1 MVTSGSIFLILEF
14 FTVLKLVHNFLFV
27 CTECHFNCLGF
38 FCSFLLSLNNSPCLF
53 FPSLLLLLSY
63 SIAGSRYFSG
73 DGSLLLMRFGVHVY
87 QWVPLLSEPLVP
99 CNINPIQPKHSPS
112 LSLLSSS
119 SSSFEMFS
127 LFWLLLLPQ
136 LPLVPS
142 ILPLFLFLLLF
153 RRLLLL
159 VLVFLSFLSY
169 PHLRPISR
177 TV

>member
-14 FTVLKLVHNFLFV
+14 FTILKLVHNFLFV
-27 CTECHFNCLGF
+27 CSECHFNWLGF
-38 FCSFLLSLNNSPCLF
+38 FCSSFLLSLNNSPCLF

-73 DGSLLLMRFGVHVY
+73 DGSLLLMWFGVHVY

-127 LFWLLLLPQ
+127 LF
-136 LPLVPS
+136 
-142 ILPLFLFLLLF
+142 
-153 RRLLLL
+153 
-159 VLVFLSFLSY
+159 
-169 PHLRPISR
+169 
-177 TV
+177 

>member
-14 FTVLKLVHNFLFV
+14 FTILKLVHNFLFV
-27 CTECHFNCLGF
+27 CTECHFNCPGF

-53 FPSLLLLLSY
+53 FPSLLLSY

-112 LSLLSSS
+112 LSLSFLPPPLPLKCFPFSDSSCFLSSLWSLPSFPCFS
-119 SSSFEMFS
+119 SCSSFVVFS
-127 LFWLLLLPQ
+127 F
-136 LPLVPS
+136 S
-142 ILPLFLFLLLF
+142 Y
-153 RRLLLL
+153 
-159 VLVFLSFLSY
+159 LSFCLSY
-169 PHLRPISR
+169 PILNLRPISR